1 MKVLNVIIYNDADI
15 VVNPMG
21 DRYYKLAADTKI
33 NIYTDEGIFIYS
45 FKKGFVT
52 NFRSG
57 GIFVDPFVDQIG
69 TVLMQAAYLCHDA
82 AYTPC
87 SACGMEH
94 PISRKLADQIL
105 KSMLIYS
112 GLSIFKSNVVYNS
125 VRLCGKSAYE
135 EDDHLTKENSKL
147 FKFEWIAK

>member
-15 VVNPMG
+15 VVTPLG

-33 NIYTDEGIFIYS
+33 NIYTDQGIFVYS

-57 GIFVDPFVDQIG
+57 GLFVDPFVDQIG

-87 SACGMEH
+87 LACGMEH
-94 PISRKLADQIL
+94 PISRKLADQLL
-105 KSMLIYS
+105 KAMLIYAE
-112 GLSIFKSNVVYNS
+112 LCIFKANVVYTS
-125 VRLCGKSAYE
+125 VRLCGKHAYE
-135 EDDHLTKENSKL
+135 EDDSLTEENSKL
-147 FKFEWIAK
+147 FKFEWVA